1 MKTFEYKDFGETLE
15 FAESIGWSDPYGD
28 SDSGDWSSELADSC
42 EQDAIDYIKSKG
54 FTIRG
59 YDD

>member
-1 MKTFEYKDFGETLE
+1 MKTFEYKFWRDTGVRRVYNGLVR
-15 FAESIGWSDPYGD
+15 SVH